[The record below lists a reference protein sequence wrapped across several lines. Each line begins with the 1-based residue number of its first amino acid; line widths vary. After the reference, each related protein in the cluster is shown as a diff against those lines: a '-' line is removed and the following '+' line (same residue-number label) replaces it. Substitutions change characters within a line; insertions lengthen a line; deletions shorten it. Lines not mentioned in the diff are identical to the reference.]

1 MAPDLA
7 HSIDENG
14 SLVTVPPADW
24 IVCFVPGLK
33 KQWWHRF
40 CNRDHK
46 HVFALR
52 PMETGSWVLVEPW
65 WTRLMVTVLP
75 SSDAVRFLRWGAA
88 GDMVRL
94 REAVPGRGNQLK
106 GWFNCAVMVG
116 FLLGRSSWVWTPH
129 ALYKQLVSE
138 TGVEH
143 EDVESLLVE
152 HFRKVLDR
160 NMRRALSLDARIA
173 RHSTAEILTEL
184 ARNILSLIMSREI
197 IDLHHTAIIEAE
209 LVCLGKTGPILEREP
224 IVAKELEKVMGRQ
237 RFTPE
242 QIIAKLREADVLVG
256 RGSTAVEACRQI
268 GISEQTLY
276 RWRKEYGGLKVD
288 QARRMKDL
296 ERENAR
302 LKRLVA
308 DLALDKAIL
317 QEASKLTF

>member
-1 MAPDLA
+1 MKETGRTESKAAAARASVPRHGRQDVIQGVAPDLA

-138 TGVEH
+138 TGAEH

-173 RHSTAEILTEL
+173 RRSTAEILTEL

-209 LVCLGKTGPILEREP
+209 RFPGVAQCYQDHAERP
-224 IVAKELEKVMGRQ
+224 AVSAI
-237 RFTPE
+237 
-242 QIIAKLREADVLVG
+242 ADVLRSAAEAG
-256 RGSTAVEACRQI
+256 EFAMEDPDAFAHSLMGLMRGTLHLDLMI
-268 GISEQTLY
+268 GIAAQPTPEDIDY
-276 RWRKEYGGLKVD
+276 RARAAVDVILKS
-288 QARRMKDL
+288 L
-296 ERENAR
+296 
-302 LKRLVA
+302 
-308 DLALDKAIL
+308 
-317 QEASKLTF
+317 